1 MSDAL
6 TLLGMEALGA
16 TEKEIEA
23 MKVRLENKGLSEEQ
37 IQVLIELKNI
47 ELELG
52 EAIEKTTEAEKEK
65 NDAINRAK
73 AHVGSFGNGRSKTG

>member
-6 TLLGMEALGA
+6 TLLGMEASGA

-65 NDAINRAK
+65 NDAINPCEVSCR
-73 AHVGSFGNGRSKTG
+73 VFGNGRGKTG